1 MRLRQL
7 EILTLPGIEPAF
19 ALRDIAPGVNLVTGP
34 NAIGKSSLA
43 RALRYLAIIAD
54 DDPQAIALA
63 AVFENGGLWTVRR
76 TGSQVVWERDGTPVD
91 PPPLPDRNAIGCY
104 WLSMENLLAA
114 EAGDERLVTQLRRA
128 LAGGFDLRVLR
139 GGPFELRQ
147 RAGLAEAQRLSAA
160 ITTLHAAENHYHALR
175 RDEAQLPRLGR
186 EITDARNAAG
196 LSRRLEQAIALFDV
210 LREREEIEAGLASF
224 PDGMERLH
232 GDEMAR
238 LEALDTRRN
247 KLVADLETAQRRRQE
262 VQADLVKTGLADARP
277 DNSLLEAQE
286 KKLALAL
293 RRRDQLSDRHREL
306 AQARAEE
313 EGARATFGGGES
325 APRFSPETITRAEQF
340 TAELQA
346 KRRVRDELAA
356 RIRAA
361 DQVPTD
367 DEINRHLQAAEALRA
382 WLAAPREPGG
392 LASFPWMLAVI
403 GGAAAILFGVL
414 ANAWVA
420 AAGGVLALTGAV
432 WAFARRGEGDSVA
445 ACRQFANSGLEP
457 PAEWRRQAVLDRLT
471 AVDQSL
477 SGLRQER
484 ARAEAGV
491 EDGRRLERA
500 ARELEALE
508 ERRAQLA
515 QELGFDPG
523 LLAAGIDHFVRYGA
537 AWRQAADGCAALENM
552 AADLAQEIT
561 ALTADVGRCLAG
573 WQIAADEDLESL
585 RAALQRLRDRCRDA
599 EVAEGRLAEL
609 DREIARL
616 QRDLTVLDAEE
627 TGLYLRTGLERGARD
642 ALRAR
647 LEDIEVWRS
656 QRERLGDARR
666 REAQARQVLEGEEEL
681 LARAER
687 GERDALLRE
696 QDAAREVADLLESL
710 QERSTAI
717 RTRLGDAGVDGRL
730 EQAAAAIDAAGEA
743 LSDRREEALFAEAG
757 QFLLDSI
764 EAEYRS
770 EHEPAVLRDAREQFR
785 RFTHHAWDVAL
796 DEDEGW
802 IARDLQQGARRGLAE
817 LSSGTR
823 MQLLLAVRLAWI
835 RSLEEAHEP
844 FPLFL
849 DEALTTSDESRFSS
863 VAASVQRI
871 ATEEGRQV
879 FYLSARRQEV
889 ALWARATGEQPH
901 HIDLAQLRVGHD
913 PVAAEDLVLPETAA
927 IPAPAGRSPEVYA
940 AMLGVQP
947 VDPCRPEGAL
957 PIFHLLRDDLGLLR
971 RLMAEWRIS
980 TLGQLEELL
989 ASSAA
994 AAAIPEPER
1003 RKALAFRCAGART
1016 WIANWKVGR
1025 GRLVDRI
1032 ALERSAVVTG
1042 AFLDQATELA
1052 ASLGGDAMSLLD
1064 ALREGQVRRF
1074 RKDTVDQLEIWLTEQ
1089 GYIDPA
1095 ETLDAAGRERRTLL
1109 TLDGTGT
1116 PEDIRQL
1123 VSWLEAGIRE
1133 AEKPVALSAV

>member
-7 EILTLPGIEPAF
+7 EILTLPGIEPGF

-43 RALRYLAIIAD
+43 RALRYLAIVAD

-63 AVFENGGLWTVRR
+63 AVLENGGLWTVRR
-76 TGSQVVWERDGTPVD
+76 TGSQVAWERDGIPVD
-91 PPPLPDRNAIGCY
+91 PPPLPDRDSIDCY

-114 EAGDERLVTQLRRA
+114 GAGDERLVTQLRRA
-128 LAGGFDLRVLR
+128 LAGGFDLRILR
-139 GGPFELRQ
+139 GGPFEPRQ

-160 ITTLHAAENHYHALR
+160 ITTLNAAESHYHALR
-175 RDEAQLPRLGR
+175 RDEAELPRLGR
-186 EITDARNAAG
+186 EITAAREAAG
-196 LSRRLEQAIALFDV
+196 LSRRLGQAIALVDV

-238 LEALDTRRN
+238 LDALDKKRTE
-247 KLVADLETAQRRRQE
+247 LLADLETAQRRRQD

-286 KKLALAL
+286 EKLALAL

-306 AQARAEE
+306 AQARVEE
-313 EGARATFGGGES
+313 ANARETLGGGQS
-325 APRFSPETITRAEQF
+325 PPRFSPETITRAEQF

-346 KRRVRDELAA
+346 KRRVHDELAA
-356 RIRAA
+356 RIHEG

-367 DEINRHLQAAEALRA
+367 DEIHRHLQAAEALRA
-382 WLAAPREPGG
+382 WLAVPREPAG
-392 LASFPWMLAVI
+392 LARIPWMLALI
-403 GGAAAILFGVL
+403 GAAAAILFGAL

-420 AAGGVLALTGAV
+420 AAGGVLALAGAA
-432 WAFARRGEGDSVA
+432 WAVMRRGDNDSA
-445 ACRQFANSGLEP
+445 DACRRFANSGLEP
-457 PAEWRRQAVLDRLT
+457 PTEWRRQAVLDRLA
-471 AVDQSL
+471 AVEQSL
-477 SGLRQER
+477 SRLRQER
-484 ARAEAGV
+484 ARAEAAA
-491 EDGRRLERA
+491 EDARRLERA
-500 ARELEALE
+500 ARELEAVE

-515 QELGFDPG
+515 RELGFDPG
-523 LLAAGIDHFVRYGA
+523 LMAAGIDHFVRYSV
-537 AWRQAADGCAALENM
+537 AWRQAADRRAALENM
-552 AADLAQEIT
+552 AADLAQEIAT
-561 ALTADVGRCLAG
+561 VGAEVRHCLAD
-573 WQIAADEDLESL
+573 WQIAADGDLESL
-585 RAALQRLRDRCRDA
+585 RAALQGLRERCRDA
-599 EVAEGRLAEL
+599 EAAEGRLAEL
-609 DREIARL
+609 DREFARL
-616 QRDLTVLDAEE
+616 QRDLAVLDEE
-627 TGLYLRTGLERGARD
+627 EAALYLRTGLERGARD

-666 REAQARQVLEGEEEL
+666 REAQARQVLEGEEES

-730 EQAAAAIDAAGEA
+730 EQAAAAIGAAREA

-770 EHEPAVLRDAREQFR
+770 EHQPAVLRDAREQFR

-849 DEALTTSDESRFSS
+849 DEALTTSDEARFSS

-871 ATEEGRQV
+871 AAEEGRQV

-901 HIDLAQLRVGHD
+901 HIDLAQLRFGQD
-913 PVAAEDLVLPETAA
+913 AVAAEDLVLPETAS
-927 IPAPAGRSPEVYA
+927 IPAPAGRSPEVYG

-957 PIFHLLRDDLGLLR
+957 PIFHLLRDDLGLLH

-994 AAAIPEPER
+994 TAAIREPER
-1003 RKALAFRCAGART
+1003 RKVLAFRCAGARR
-1016 WIANWKVGR
+1016 WIASWRVGR
-1025 GRLVDRI
+1025 GRPVDRI
-1032 ALERSAVVTG
+1032 TLESSAIVTG
-1042 AFLDQATELA
+1042 TFLAQATELA
-1052 ASLGGDAMSLLD
+1052 ASLAGDAPALLE

-1074 RKDTVDQLEIWLTEQ
+1074 RKDSVDQLEIWFTEQ
-1089 GYIDPA
+1089 GYIDHA
-1095 ETLDAAGRERRTLL
+1095 ETLDAAGRERRTLV
-1109 TLDGTGT
+1109 TLDGTDT

-1123 VSWLEAGIRE
+1123 VSWLEAGMRD